1 MSIVIPKNNIKDA
14 AINEPKRKETSE
26 KLPYGRKSTKQLSEQ
41 VDSWTQEQEE
51 DYVQRVSALFTT
63 LFLA

>member
-26 KLPYGRKSTKQLSEQ
+26 KLPYGRKSTK
-41 VDSWTQEQEE
+41 
-51 DYVQRVSALFTT
+51 
-63 LFLA
+63 